1 MKHRSSGRRRTVEQE
16 QERES
21 RLQLALAWKSW
32 PLQSSAE
39 DLGEDLLFQIYAD
52 GNFTGLSFY
61 VQLKSTTNLDA
72 LVPKRRKDSVA
83 YTFEVKD
90 LRHWEDS
97 VPPVVLVIWDV
108 EKKAGVWHD
117 VPEVLKA
124 LDKKGKAWRS
134 KKTVRVVL
142 PMRRT
147 TDDAGREA
155 LRVTIA
161 HLALPVLS
169 HGKTTTIKPT
179 FTFPKTPEGQA
190 LFAALRRTIDEGDG
204 GVTIPRENITKFR
217 MSDWWERA
225 YGVRIPDFVTISP
238 SKSSITLPLRLQ
250 AVSPQRSASINLA
263 LNRMK
268 AGLKRATF
276 ETPEASPLR
285 VRLVLHEPD
294 GDEAK
299 IDLKVAFEHPC
310 DGVEDSLS
318 LTRFLLVA
326 RQGGTIQLALQDG
339 TVLGEPTLNLDS
351 GQTLDDFLWWEN
363 VLQKLSYIQSR
374 VGRFGR
380 FPVKKL
386 TNKDIPTIER
396 MNTILQ
402 TGQLKARISW
412 SFTLSERP
420 TLPERD
426 DSKPATLSISANPFG
441 EVKLLG
447 VRIPLGEVA
456 IDFLDPGALL
466 DQTRAIPVGTTESTV
481 VAVKDT
487 PVVLRYLDWVSP
499 KNGPEPVPEIL
510 KKTSRKKKASK
521 D

>member
-1 MKHRSSGRRRTVEQE
+1 MSHRSAGRRRTVEQE

-32 PLQSSAE
+32 PLQSSVE

-61 VQLKSTTNLDA
+61 VQLKSTADLDG
-72 LVPKRRKDSVA
+72 LVPKRRQDSIA
-83 YTFEVKD
+83 YTVETKD

-97 VPPVVLVIWDV
+97 VPPVVLLIWDV
-108 EKKAGVWHD
+108 QKKSGVWHD
-117 VPEVLKA
+117 VPEILKA
-124 LDKKGKAWRS
+124 LDKKGKSWRS
-134 KKTVRVVL
+134 KKTVRVIL
-142 PMRRT
+142 PRKRT
-147 TDDAGREA
+147 TDDAGRDA
-155 LRVTIA
+155 LRATLA
-161 HLALPVLS
+161 HLALPVLAR
-169 HGKTTTIKPT
+169 GKTTTIKPT
-179 FTFPKTPEGQA
+179 FTFPKTPEGRA

-225 YGVRIPDFVTISP
+225 HGVRIPDFVTITP

-250 AVSPQRSASINLA
+250 AVSPQRSASIDLA
-263 LNRMK
+263 LNRTK

-285 VRLVLHEPD
+285 VRLVLHEPE
-294 GDEAK
+294 GDEAR

-318 LTRFLLVA
+318 LTRFLVVA
-326 RQGGTIQLALQDG
+326 RQGGTIQLALHDG

-351 GQTLDDFLWWEN
+351 GQTLDDFLWWEK
-363 VLQKLSYIQSR
+363 VLQKLTYIQSR

-380 FPVKKL
+380 FSVKKL

-396 MNTILQ
+396 LQSILQ
-402 TGQLKARISW
+402 TGQLKARMSW
-412 SFTLSERP
+412 SFTLSSRP
-420 TLPERD
+420 AFPEGD
-426 DSKPATLSISANPFG
+426 DSKPATLSTSVNPFG
-441 EVKLLG
+441 EEKLLG
-447 VRIPLGEVA
+447 VKIPLGEVV
-456 IDFLDPGALL
+456 IDFLEPAALL
-466 DQTRAIPVGTTESTV
+466 DQMKAIPVGANKSIV

-487 PVVLRYLDWVSP
+487 PVVQRYLDWISP
-499 KNGPEPVPEIL
+499 KSGPERVPEV
-510 KKTSRKKKASK
+510 RKKKIRKNKASK